1 MLNLMSYR
9 GRKKL
14 RNMHHTFCSSL
25 NANIIKDIREGEG
38 QEIRMGEAKIFLQNC
53 SCVESWE

>member
-1 MLNLMSYR
+1 
-9 GRKKL
+9 
-14 RNMHHTFCSSL
+14 MHHTFCSSL